1 MYGNICYHLISSLMI
16 TFDQNQ
22 SYTMKFIRKFKDTLS
37 YKQKIGLLVAAG
49 VIVGL
54 GGLFMYLLRAHTYL
68 GDDPA
73 ACVNCHIMTPYYA
86 SWSHSSHGRV
96 DAKSNGATCNDC
108 HVPHQNLAM
117 KYGFKAMDGLKH
129 VAYFVTNSERQ
140 AIMAEDMSAKVIMDN
155 CIRCHTQLNQ
165 EFVKTGKIDFMMA
178 KKGEGMACW
187 DCHRNVPHG
196 GMNSLSSTPKAE
208 SQVPLPP
215 SPVPDWLQN
224 MLGK

>member
-1 MYGNICYHLISSLMI
+1 MI

-22 SYTMKFIRKFKDTLS
+22 SYTMKFIRKFIDKLS
-37 YKQKIGLLVAAG
+37 YKQKTGLLVAAG

-96 DAKSNGATCNDC
+96 DVKSNGATCNDC

-196 GMNSLSSTPKAE
+196 GMNSLSSTPNAE